1 MKGDEIVAV
10 LSKWL
15 RFQDTSGHHDNLAAF
30 CPFHKGG
37 NESSPSMYVYV
48 GKPSGKAQPGATFCH
63 TCNEGWTLSRLLYKL
78 GADRQV
84 VEMVRAEL
92 AHTDKRQDPQQ
103 LLDIKLGQLDFSQF
117 VLPETLLGVYD
128 YCPRDLL
135 RSGFSPE
142 IIREHDIGFDRDR
155 KRITF
160 AIRDHLGN
168 LIGVSGRTVIG
179 EEPRYKVYRSEFYS
193 IAGNNYKCEKAKVL
207 WGLDKFYHARLH
219 LPSDEPVILC
229 EGFKAALWVKQA
241 GFSDVVALFG
251 AAMSDEQHLL
261 LSRVASEAVLFL
273 DNDAAGLR
281 ANWTISRK
289 VTDLDLRI
297 VDYGT
302 FEKLSPDDLSVVD
315 IKEKISRAPRA
326 AEWRRQH
333 GNNELDRISERAGT

>member
-1 MKGDEIVAV
+1 MQGEEVASI

-15 RFQDTSGHHDNLAAF
+15 KFQNVGAGSENLAAF

-48 GKPSGKAQPGATFCH
+48 GKPTGKAQPGSTFCH

-78 GADRQV
+78 GADRQI
-84 VEMVRAEL
+84 VEMVRTEL
-92 AHTDKRQDPQQ
+92 ANTNKNKDPHKE
-103 LLDIKLGQLDFSQF
+103 LDLKLGQLDFSQF

-128 YCPRDLL
+128 YCPREML
-135 RSGFSPE
+135 RSGFTPE
-142 IIREHDIGFDRDR
+142 IIKDHDIGFDRDLR
-155 KRITF
+155 RITF
-160 AIRDHLGN
+160 PIRDHLGN
-168 LIGVSGRTVIG
+168 LVGVSGRTVID

-193 IAGNNYKCEKAKVL
+193 IAGRNYKCEKSKIL

-219 LPSDEPVILC
+219 LPSAEPVILC

-251 AAMSDEQHLL
+251 AALSAEQHIL

-273 DNDAAGLR
+273 DNDSAGRR
-281 ANWTISRK
+281 ASWTISRQ
-289 VTDLDLRI
+289 VTDLDLKI

-302 FEKLSPDDLSVVD
+302 FNELSPDDLSIDAV
-315 IKEKISRAPRA
+315 KEKVTNAPRA
-326 AEWRRQH
+326 ADWRRRNAWTNQKL
-333 GNNELDRISERAGT
+333 G